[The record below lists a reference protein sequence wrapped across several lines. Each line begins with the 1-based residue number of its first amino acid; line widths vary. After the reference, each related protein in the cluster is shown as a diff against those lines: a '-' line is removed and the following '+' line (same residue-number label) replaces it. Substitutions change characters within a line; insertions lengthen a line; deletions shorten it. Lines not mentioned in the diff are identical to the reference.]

1 LKQSLP
7 NILSVLRM
15 ILIIPIAWGLWHHGA
30 TLTLPPLWLTLII
43 GIAFGTD
50 ALDGWIARKKGYT
63 TELGKL
69 LDPVADKL
77 LLLTLFAM
85 ALLSGRI
92 SWFLLA
98 LILLRDVI
106 IVWIGLRIRHKTGAT
121 PGARS
126 LGKVTALMLILTWV
140 LVYYAPSFEELHL
153 LSMVITIL
161 FLVLSSIDYG
171 RYAYKTLSNN
181 T

>member
-1 LKQSLP
+1 
-7 NILSVLRM
+7 M
-15 ILIIPIAWGLWHHGA
+15 ILIVPIAWGLWNHGA
-30 TLTLPPLWLTLII
+30 TLTTPPLWLTMII

-92 SWFLLA
+92 PWFLLA

-126 LGKVTALMLILTWV
+126 LGKVTAVMLILTWV

-171 RYAYKTLSNN
+171 RYAYKTLSNY

>member
-1 LKQSLP
+1 MKQSLP
-7 NILSVLRM
+7 NILSILRM
-15 ILIIPIAWGLWHHGA
+15 ILIFPIAWGLWNHST
-30 TLTLPPLWLTLII
+30 TLTLPPLWLTILI

-50 ALDGWIARKKGYT
+50 ALDGWIARKKGYA

-85 ALLSGRI
+85 ALLSSRI
-92 SWFLLA
+92 PWFLLA
-98 LILLRDVI
+98 LIILRDVL

-121 PGARS
+121 PGARF
-126 LGKVTALMLILTWV
+126 LGKVTAVMLILTWIV
-140 LVYYAPSFEELHL
+140 VFYMPSFEVLHL
-153 LSMVITIL
+153 FSMVITIL
-161 FLVLSSIDYG
+161 FLVLSSMDYG
-171 RYAYKTLSNN
+171 RYAYKTLNN